1 MDVSASSSLAP
12 AAPPAAKPADAR
24 MKLQIAMLKK
34 ALDAQQESAAV
45 LLRETEGKGQVLD
58 IRA

>member
-1 MDVSASSSLAP
+1 MSPAP
-12 AAPPAAKPADAR
+12 SVAKPVDAR
-24 MKLQIAMLKK
+24 MRLQIAMLKK
-34 ALDAQQESAAV
+34 ALDAQQEQAQV